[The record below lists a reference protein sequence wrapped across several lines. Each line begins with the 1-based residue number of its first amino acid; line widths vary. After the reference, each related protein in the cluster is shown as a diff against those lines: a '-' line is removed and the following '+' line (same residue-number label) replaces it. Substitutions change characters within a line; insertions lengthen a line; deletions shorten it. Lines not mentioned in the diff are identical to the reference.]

1 MDEAERTEK
10 LRRLVG
16 TADDTERRSLALELS
31 NTRDPRAFETVVMH
45 FRRLGI
51 EPIMKVEVISPED
64 VLGDVIS
71 DMNIR
76 RGQIQG
82 TETRGNDQLVVAM
95 MPLANLFDYADKL
108 RSFSHGRAL
117 CTMQFSHYDEGPN
130 DGGPPDTEPAAVAL
144 RA

>member
-10 LRRLVG
+10 LQRLVE
-16 TADDTERRSLALELS
+16 TADNAERHSLALELS
-31 NTRDPRAFETVVMH
+31 NTRDPRVFETVVML
-45 FRRLGI
+45 FQRLGI
-51 EPIMKVEVISPED
+51 EPIMKVEVISPDD

-71 DMNIR
+71 DMNSR

-95 MPLANLFDYADKL
+95 MPLVNLFDYADEL
-108 RSFSHGRAL
+108 RSFSQGRAL

-144 RA
+144 KA